1 MSSPPVHDSDFNN
14 VELYMYLVFLFGSA
28 FNFLRL
34 LQDSGQRTSPRFY
47 TSSESLQ
54 KPVDSAARK
63 LVYTRSKNA
72 YISHIGL
79 DPRCFHNLHEKFKKE
94 YPPLLLTGRP
104 RALDTRTILAL
115 VLMWLHS
122 TMKQER
128 LCVLF
133 GVTAASVSRS
143 KIKGI
148 KTLYRI
154 FTKNKSGRR
163 WNIRWPSDSKKRQFN
178 EMIHAN
184 NSNDFKK
191 ENKMLTTMDKSDSSA
206 SQVIVFT
213 LDGCITKRVVH
224 NIWLGIAS
232 TVDDHSPLLSNED
245 LRQIASVYGRLIL
258 PLNCEN
264 NLKRKICMGT
274 GFSNMKSAE
283 WLVFLMV
290 SFLVL
295 LRTVTRPRYRN
306 FLKLVKIA
314 RIVCSTWH
322 PIPLAAS
329 SSARPIVARSRSRN
343 TPSSCTSNGCASA

>member
-34 LQDSGQRTSPRFY
+34 LQDSGQR
-47 TSSESLQ
+47 
-54 KPVDSAARK
+54 
-63 LVYTRSKNA
+63 
-72 YISHIGL
+72 L

-191 ENKMLTTMDKSDSSA
+191 EVTNG
-206 SQVIVFT
+206 V
-213 LDGCITKRVVH
+213 LD
-224 NIWLGIAS
+224 
-232 TVDDHSPLLSNED
+232 
-245 LRQIASVYGRLIL
+245 
-258 PLNCEN
+258 
-264 NLKRKICMGT
+264 
-274 GFSNMKSAE
+274 
-283 WLVFLMV
+283 
-290 SFLVL
+290 
-295 LRTVTRPRYRN
+295 
-306 FLKLVKIA
+306 
-314 RIVCSTWH
+314 
-322 PIPLAAS
+322 
-329 SSARPIVARSRSRN
+329 
-343 TPSSCTSNGCASA
+343 